1 MNKVLHVLVYVFLAL
16 AAAALYF
23 ELQLNAK
30 RALLTDRN
38 RLQEDYLVK
47 IARTIEKGDPAKDTS
62 LEIKK
67 DASPVEARLVDSP
80 DMSNVL
86 EDYNSALEQTRTG
99 DDETYKWGENERRQ
113 LRMVY
118 ATDVNGEPLM
128 DGNQPLM
135 RGPGTED
142 ELLSRLFES
151 AKAQQARLNTTRA
164 ALADLRAKL
173 EATVTEINR
182 LKPEA
187 RQDKVT
193 IADLKAKVA
202 EFEKERDR
210 AQGDVTKVK
219 SQIDELNGEIASKN
233 DEIQRKDEEI
243 EAKNDE
249 IAKAK
254 QLNENLRKML
264 QTSIQTQGGAAAADA
279 GTAVS
284 SLPAGDKGKVV
295 EADNEKMFAIVE
307 FSAEALKELKG
318 EDLSKPLPALDL
330 GVKRVSAQ
338 NPAGD
343 FIGRV
348 RLRQEVKGKPYV
360 ICDILGA
367 WEQDKLNEGD
377 VVFAD

>member
-30 RALLTDRN
+30 RTLLTDRN
-38 RLQEDYLVK
+38 RLQEDYIVK
-47 IARTIEKGDPAKDTS
+47 IARTIEKSDPAKDMS

-86 EDYNSALEQTRTG
+86 EDYNGALEQTRTG
-99 DDETYKWGENERRQ
+99 DDVTYKWGENERTQ
-113 LRMVY
+113 LRAVY
-118 ATDVNGEPLM
+118 ATGPDGEPMM
-128 DGNQPLM
+128 DGSQPLM

-142 ELLSRLFES
+142 EILNKLFES

-173 EATVTEINR
+173 EATVQEINK

-193 IADLKAKVA
+193 ITELKAKVTEA
-202 EFEKERDR
+202 EQGREKIL
-210 AQGDVTKVK
+210 GDVAKAKAQVE
-219 SQIDELNGEIASKN
+219 ELNGEIASKN
-233 DEIQRKDEEI
+233 DEIQRRDDEI
-243 EAKNDE
+243 EAKNE
-249 IAKAK
+249 ELAKAK

-264 QTSIQTQGGAAAADA
+264 QASIQTSGGASASDA

-295 EADNEKMFAIVE
+295 EADNEKMFAIVA
-307 FSAEALKELKG
+307 FSDEALKELKG

-330 GVKRVSAQ
+330 GVKR
-338 NPAGD
+338 GD
-343 FIGRV
+343 AFVGRL

-360 ICDILGA
+360 VCDILGA
-367 WEQDKLNEGD
+367 WSQDKMDEGD
-377 VVFAD
+377 IVFAD

>member
-23 ELQLNAK
+23 ELQLNSK
-30 RALLTDRN
+30 RSELTDRN

-47 IARTIEKGDPAKDTS
+47 IARTIEKSDPAKDMS

-80 DMSNVL
+80 DMNNVL
-86 EDYNSALEQTRTG
+86 EDYNGALEQTRTG
-99 DDETYKWGENERRQ
+99 DDVTYKWGENERRQ

-128 DGNQPLM
+128 DGTQPLM

-142 ELLSRLFES
+142 ELLNKLFES

-173 EATVTEINR
+173 EAAVSEINR

-193 IADLKAKVA
+193 ITELKAKFAEIEQGRDKAQSDVA
-202 EFEKERDR
+202 KIK
-210 AQGDVTKVK
+210 A
-219 SQIDELNGEIASKN
+219 QIDELNGEIASKT
-233 DEIQRKDEEI
+233 DELQKKDEEI
-243 EAKNDE
+243 EAKNEE

-264 QTSIQTQGGAAAADA
+264 QTSIQTQGTASAAGA
-279 GTAVS
+279 GTAVT
-284 SLPAGDKGKVV
+284 SLPAGDKGRIV
-295 EADNEKMFAIVE
+295 EVDNEKMFAIVS
-307 FSAEALKELKG
+307 FAEGAMKELKG
-318 EDLSKPLPALDL
+318 DDLAKPLPAIDL
-330 GVKRVSAQ
+330 GVKR
-338 NPAGD
+338 GD
-343 FIGRV
+343 TFVGRIH
-348 RLRQEVKGKPYV
+348 LRQEVKGKPYV

-367 WEQDKLNEGD
+367 WEQDKLAEGD
-377 VVFAD
+377 TVFAD

>member
-47 IARTIEKGDPAKDTS
+47 IARTIEKGDPAKDLS

-86 EDYNSALEQTRTG
+86 EDYNGALEQTRTG
-99 DDETYKWGENERRQ
+99 DDVTYKWGENERRQ

-118 ATDVNGEPLM
+118 ATDVNGDPLM

-142 ELLSRLFES
+142 ELLNRLFES

-173 EATVTEINR
+173 EAAVTEINR

-193 IADLKAKVA
+193 ITELKAKMSEAEQGREKVQSDVA
-202 EFEKERDR
+202 KI
-210 AQGDVTKVK
+210 K
-219 SQIDELNGEIASKN
+219 SQIDELNGEIAS
-233 DEIQRKDEEI
+233 
-243 EAKNDE
+243 KNDE

-264 QTSIQTQGGAAAADA
+264 QASIQTQGTASAAGA
-279 GTAVS
+279 GTAVT

-295 EADNEKMFAIVE
+295 EADNEKMFAVVA
-307 FSAEALKELKG
+307 FSDEALKELKG
-318 EDLSKPLPALDL
+318 DDLAKPLPSIDL
-330 GVKRVSAQ
+330 GVKRGESFV
-338 NPAGD
+338 
-343 FIGRV
+343 GRI

-367 WEQDKLNEGD
+367 WAQDSLDEGD
-377 VVFAD
+377 TVFAD

>member
-23 ELQLNAK
+23 ELQLNSK
-30 RALLTDRN
+30 RSELTDRN

-47 IARTIEKGDPAKDTS
+47 IARTIEKSDPAKDMS

-80 DMSNVL
+80 DMNNVL
-86 EDYNSALEQTRTG
+86 EDYNGALEQTRTG
-99 DDETYKWGENERRQ
+99 DDVTYKWGENERRQ

-128 DGNQPLM
+128 DGAQPLM

-142 ELLSRLFES
+142 ELLNKLFES

-173 EATVTEINR
+173 EAAVSEINR

-193 IADLKAKVA
+193 ITELKAKFA
-202 EFEKERDR
+202 EIEQERDK
-210 AQGDVTKVK
+210 AQSDVAKIK
-219 SQIDELNGEIASKN
+219 AQIDELNGEIASKT
-233 DEIQRKDEEI
+233 DELQKKDEEI
-243 EAKNDE
+243 EAKNEE

-264 QTSIQTQGGAAAADA
+264 QTSIQTQGTASAAGA
-279 GTAVS
+279 GTVVT
-284 SLPAGDKGKVV
+284 SLPAGDKGRIV
-295 EADNEKMFAIVE
+295 EVDNEKMFAIVS
-307 FSAEALKELKG
+307 FAEEAMKELKG
-318 EDLSKPLPALDL
+318 DDLAKPLPAIDL
-330 GVKRVSAQ
+330 GVKR
-338 NPAGD
+338 GD
-343 FIGRV
+343 TFVGRIH
-348 RLRQEVKGKPYV
+348 LRQEVKGKPYV

-367 WEQDKLNEGD
+367 WEQDKLAEGD
-377 VVFAD
+377 TVFAD

>member
-47 IARTIEKGDPAKDTS
+47 IARTIEKGDPAKDLS

-86 EDYNSALEQTRTG
+86 EDYNGALEQTRTG
-99 DDETYKWGENERRQ
+99 DDVTYKWGENERRQ
-113 LRMVY
+113 LRAVY
-118 ATDVNGEPLM
+118 ATDVNGDPLM

-142 ELLSRLFES
+142 ELLNRLFES

-193 IADLKAKVA
+193 IAELKTKMNEVEQGREKVQSDVAKI
-202 EFEKERDR
+202 
-210 AQGDVTKVK
+210 K

-243 EAKNDE
+243 EAKNEE

-264 QTSIQTQGGAAAADA
+264 QDSIQTRGTASAAGA
-279 GTAVS
+279 GTAVT

-295 EADNEKMFAIVE
+295 EADNEKMFAVIA
-307 FSAEALKELKG
+307 FSDEALKELKG
-318 EDLSKPLPALDL
+318 DDLSKPLPAIDL
-330 GVKRVSAQ
+330 GVKRGETFV
-338 NPAGD
+338 
-343 FIGRV
+343 GRV

-367 WEQDKLNEGD
+367 WAQDSLAEGD
-377 VVFAD
+377 TVFAD

>member
-47 IARTIEKGDPAKDTS
+47 IARTIEKGDPTKDLS

-99 DDETYKWGENERRQ
+99 DDVTYKWGENERRQ
-113 LRMVY
+113 LRAVY
-118 ATDVNGEPLM
+118 ATDVNGEPMM

-142 ELLSRLFES
+142 ELLNRLFES

-173 EATVTEINR
+173 EAAVTEINR

-193 IADLKAKVA
+193 IAELKAKMNEV
-202 EFEKERDR
+202 EQGRDKV
-210 AQGDVTKVK
+210 QGDVAKIK
-219 SQIDELNGEIASKN
+219 SQIDELNGEIASKT
-233 DEIQRKDEEI
+233 DELQKKDEEI
-243 EAKNDE
+243 EAKNEE

-264 QTSIQTQGGAAAADA
+264 QASIQTQGTASAAGA
-279 GTAVS
+279 GTAVTS
-284 SLPAGDKGKVV
+284 IPAGDKGKVV
-295 EADNEKMFAIVE
+295 EADNEKMFAVIA
-307 FSAEALKELKG
+307 FSDEALKELKG
-318 EDLSKPLPALDL
+318 DDLSKPLPSIDL
-330 GVKRVSAQ
+330 GVKRGETFV
-338 NPAGD
+338 
-343 FIGRV
+343 GRV

-367 WEQDKLNEGD
+367 WAQDSLVDGD
-377 VVFAD
+377 TVFAD

>member
-23 ELQLNAK
+23 ELQLNSK
-30 RALLTDRN
+30 RSELTDRN

-47 IARTIEKGDPAKDTS
+47 IARTIEKSDPAKDMS

-80 DMSNVL
+80 DMNNVL
-86 EDYNSALEQTRTG
+86 EDYNGALEQTRTG
-99 DDETYKWGENERRQ
+99 DDVTYKWGENERRQ

-128 DGNQPLM
+128 DGTQPLM

-142 ELLSRLFES
+142 ELLNKLFES

-173 EATVTEINR
+173 EAAVSEINR

-193 IADLKAKVA
+193 ITELKAKFA
-202 EFEKERDR
+202 EIEQERDK
-210 AQGDVTKVK
+210 AQSDVAKIK
-219 SQIDELNGEIASKN
+219 AQIDELNGEIASKT
-233 DEIQRKDEEI
+233 DELQKKDEEI
-243 EAKNDE
+243 EAKNEE

-264 QTSIQTQGGAAAADA
+264 QTSIQTQGTASAAGA
-279 GTAVS
+279 GTVVT
-284 SLPAGDKGKVV
+284 SLPAGDKGRIV
-295 EADNEKMFAIVE
+295 EVDNEKMFAIVS
-307 FSAEALKELKG
+307 FAEEAMKELKG
-318 EDLSKPLPALDL
+318 DDLAKPLPAIDL
-330 GVKRVSAQ
+330 GVKR
-338 NPAGD
+338 GD
-343 FIGRV
+343 TFVGRI

-367 WEQDKLNEGD
+367 WEQDKLAEGD
-377 VVFAD
+377 TVFAD

>member
-23 ELQLNAK
+23 ELQLNSK
-30 RALLTDRN
+30 RSELTDRN

-47 IARTIEKGDPAKDTS
+47 IARTIEKSDPAKDMS

-80 DMSNVL
+80 DMNNVL
-86 EDYNSALEQTRTG
+86 EDYNGALEQTRTG
-99 DDETYKWGENERRQ
+99 DDVTYKWGENERRQ

-128 DGNQPLM
+128 DGTQPLM

-142 ELLSRLFES
+142 ELLNKLFES

-173 EATVTEINR
+173 EAAVSEINR

-193 IADLKAKVA
+193 ITELKAKFA
-202 EFEKERDR
+202 EIEQGRDK
-210 AQGDVTKVK
+210 AQSDVVK
-219 SQIDELNGEIASKN
+219 IKAQIDELNGEIASKT
-233 DEIQRKDEEI
+233 DELQKKDEEI
-243 EAKNDE
+243 EAKNEE

-264 QTSIQTQGGAAAADA
+264 QTSIQTQGTASLAGA
-279 GTAVS
+279 GRAVT
-284 SLPAGDKGKVV
+284 SLPAGDKGRIV
-295 EADNEKMFAIVE
+295 EVDNEKMFAIVS
-307 FSAEALKELKG
+307 FAEEAMKELKG
-318 EDLSKPLPALDL
+318 DDLAKPLPAIDL
-330 GVKRVSAQ
+330 GVKR
-338 NPAGD
+338 GD
-343 FIGRV
+343 TFVGRIH
-348 RLRQEVKGKPYV
+348 LRQEVKGKPYV

-367 WEQDKLNEGD
+367 WEQDKLAEGD
-377 VVFAD
+377 TVFAD

>member
-23 ELQLNAK
+23 ELQLNSK
-30 RALLTDRN
+30 RSELTDRN

-47 IARTIEKGDPAKDTS
+47 IARTIEKSDPAKDMS

-80 DMSNVL
+80 DMNNVL
-86 EDYNSALEQTRTG
+86 EDYNGALEQTRTG
-99 DDETYKWGENERRQ
+99 DDVTYKWGENERRQ

-128 DGNQPLM
+128 DGTQPLM

-142 ELLSRLFES
+142 ELLNKLFES

-173 EATVTEINR
+173 EAAVSEINR

-193 IADLKAKVA
+193 ITELKAKFAEIEQVRDKAQSDVA
-202 EFEKERDR
+202 KIK
-210 AQGDVTKVK
+210 A
-219 SQIDELNGEIASKN
+219 QIDELNGEIASKT
-233 DEIQRKDEEI
+233 DELQKKDEEI
-243 EAKNDE
+243 EAKNEE

-264 QTSIQTQGGAAAADA
+264 QTSIQTQGTASSAGA
-279 GTAVS
+279 GTAVM
-284 SLPAGDKGKVV
+284 SLPAGDKGRIV
-295 EADNEKMFAIVE
+295 EVDNEKMFAIVS
-307 FSAEALKELKG
+307 FAEEAMKELKG
-318 EDLSKPLPALDL
+318 DDLAKPLPAIDL
-330 GVKRVSAQ
+330 GVKR
-338 NPAGD
+338 GD
-343 FIGRV
+343 TFVGRIH
-348 RLRQEVKGKPYV
+348 LRQEVKGKPYV

-367 WEQDKLNEGD
+367 WEQDKLAEGD
-377 VVFAD
+377 TVFAD

>member
-30 RALLTDRN
+30 RTLLTDRN
-38 RLQEDYLVK
+38 RLQEDYIVK
-47 IARTIEKGDPAKDTS
+47 IARTIEKSDPAKDMS

-86 EDYNSALEQTRTG
+86 EDYNGA
-99 DDETYKWGENERRQ
+99 
-113 LRMVY
+113 
-118 ATDVNGEPLM
+118 PLM
-128 DGNQPLM
+128 DGSQPLM

-142 ELLSRLFES
+142 EILNKLFES

-173 EATVTEINR
+173 EATVQEINK

-193 IADLKAKVA
+193 ITELKAKVTEA
-202 EFEKERDR
+202 EQGREKIL
-210 AQGDVTKVK
+210 GDVAKAKAQVE
-219 SQIDELNGEIASKN
+219 ELNGELASKN
-233 DEIQRKDEEI
+233 DEIQRRDDEI
-243 EAKNDE
+243 EAKNE
-249 IAKAK
+249 ELAKAK

-264 QTSIQTQGGAAAADA
+264 QASIQTSGGASASDA

-295 EADNEKMFAIVE
+295 EADNEKMFAIVA
-307 FSAEALKELKG
+307 FSDEALKELKG

-330 GVKRVSAQ
+330 GVKR
-338 NPAGD
+338 GD
-343 FIGRV
+343 AFVGRL

-360 ICDILGA
+360 VCDILGA
-367 WEQDKLNEGD
+367 WSQDKMDEGD
-377 VVFAD
+377 IVFAD

>member
-23 ELQLNAK
+23 ELQLNSK

-47 IARTIEKGDPAKDTS
+47 IARTIEKSDPTKDLS

-99 DDETYKWGENERRQ
+99 DDVTYKWGENERRQ
-113 LRMVY
+113 LRAVY
-118 ATDVNGEPLM
+118 ATDADGNPLM
-128 DGNQPLM
+128 DGSQPLM

-142 ELLSRLFES
+142 EILNKLFES

-164 ALADLRAKL
+164 ALSDLRAKL
-173 EATVTEINR
+173 EATVTEINK

-193 IADLKAKVA
+193 IAELKEKMAS
-202 EFEKERDR
+202 FEKDRERV
-210 AQGDVTKVK
+210 QGDMAKTK

-233 DEIQRKDEEI
+233 DEIQRRDEEI

-254 QLNENLRKML
+254 QLNEKLQKML
-264 QTSIQTQGGAAAADA
+264 QASIQTQGSASAAGATAAV
-279 GTAVS
+279 TSVS
-284 SLPAGDKGKVV
+284 QGEKGKIVV
-295 EADNEKMFAIVE
+295 ADNEKMFAIVA
-307 FSAEALKELKG
+307 FSDEAMKELKG
-318 EDLSKPLPALDL
+318 KDMSSSLPLLEF
-330 GVKRVSAQ
+330 GVKRGDTFVGKVS
-338 NPAGD
+338 
-343 FIGRV
+343 
-348 RLRQEVKGKPYV
+348 LRQEIKGKPYV

-367 WEQDKLNEGD
+367 WEQGKMSVGD

>member
-23 ELQLNAK
+23 ELQLNSK
-30 RALLTDRN
+30 RSELTDRN

-47 IARTIEKGDPAKDTS
+47 IARTIEKSDPAKDMS

-80 DMSNVL
+80 DMNNVL
-86 EDYNSALEQTRTG
+86 EDYNGALEQTRTG
-99 DDETYKWGENERRQ
+99 DDVTYKWGENERRQ

-128 DGNQPLM
+128 DGTQPLM

-142 ELLSRLFES
+142 ELLNKLFES

-173 EATVTEINR
+173 EAAVSEINR

-193 IADLKAKVA
+193 ITELKEKIASFEKDRERVQSEVKKAK
-202 EFEKERDR
+202 DR
-210 AQGDVTKVK
+210 A
-219 SQIDELNGEIASKN
+219 DELNGEIASKN

-243 EAKNDE
+243 EAKNEE

-264 QTSIQTQGGAAAADA
+264 QTSIQTQGTASLAGA
-279 GTAVS
+279 GRAVT
-284 SLPAGDKGKVV
+284 SLPAGDKGRIV
-295 EADNEKMFAIVE
+295 EVDNEKMFAIVS
-307 FSAEALKELKG
+307 FAEEAMKELKG
-318 EDLSKPLPALDL
+318 DDLAKPLPAIDL
-330 GVKRVSAQ
+330 GVKR
-338 NPAGD
+338 GD
-343 FIGRV
+343 TFVGRIH
-348 RLRQEVKGKPYV
+348 LRQEVKGKPYV

-367 WEQDKLNEGD
+367 WEQDKLAEGD
-377 VVFAD
+377 TVFAD

>member
-86 EDYNSALEQTRTG
+86 EDYNGALEQTRTG
-99 DDETYKWGENERRQ
+99 DDVTYKWGENERRQ

-142 ELLSRLFES
+142 ELLNRLFES

-164 ALADLRAKL
+164 ALSDLRAKL
-173 EATVTEINR
+173 EATVTEINK

-193 IADLKAKVA
+193 ITELKEKMAS
-202 EFEKERDR
+202 FEKDRERV
-210 AQGDVTKVK
+210 QGDVTKAK
-219 SQIDELNGEIASKN
+219 SQVDELNGEIASKN

-243 EAKNDE
+243 EAKNEE

-254 QLNENLRKML
+254 QLNEKLQKML
-264 QTSIQTQGGAAAADA
+264 QESVQTRGSASAASATAAVTTVSQGE
-279 GTAVS
+279 
-284 SLPAGDKGKVV
+284 KGKIVV
-295 EADNEKMFAIVE
+295 ADNEKMFAIVA
-307 FSAEALKELKG
+307 FSDEAMKELKG
-318 EDLSKPLPALDL
+318 KDLSNALPLLEF
-330 GVKRVSAQ
+330 GVKRGDAFVGKVS
-338 NPAGD
+338 
-343 FIGRV
+343 
-348 RLRQEVKGKPYV
+348 LRQEIKGKPYV

-367 WEQDKLNEGD
+367 WEQDKISVGD

>member
-23 ELQLNAK
+23 ELQLNSK
-30 RALLTDRN
+30 RSELTDRN

-47 IARTIEKGDPAKDTS
+47 IARTIEKSDPAKDMS

-80 DMSNVL
+80 DMNNVL
-86 EDYNSALEQTRTG
+86 EDYNGALEQTRTG
-99 DDETYKWGENERRQ
+99 DDVTYKWGENEGRQ

-128 DGNQPLM
+128 DGTQPLM

-142 ELLSRLFES
+142 ELLNKLFES

-173 EATVTEINR
+173 EAAVSEINR

-193 IADLKAKVA
+193 ITELKAKFA
-202 EFEKERDR
+202 EIEQERDK
-210 AQGDVTKVK
+210 AQSDVAKIK
-219 SQIDELNGEIASKN
+219 AQIDELNGEIASKT
-233 DEIQRKDEEI
+233 DELQKKDEEI
-243 EAKNDE
+243 EAKNEE

-264 QTSIQTQGGAAAADA
+264 QTSIQTQGTASAAGA
-279 GTAVS
+279 GTVVT
-284 SLPAGDKGKVV
+284 SLPAGDKGRIV
-295 EADNEKMFAIVE
+295 EVDNEKMFAIVS
-307 FSAEALKELKG
+307 FAEEAMKELKG
-318 EDLSKPLPALDL
+318 DDLAKPLPAIDL
-330 GVKRVSAQ
+330 GVKR
-338 NPAGD
+338 GD
-343 FIGRV
+343 TFVGRIH
-348 RLRQEVKGKPYV
+348 LRQEVKGKPYV

-367 WEQDKLNEGD
+367 WEQDKLAEGD
-377 VVFAD
+377 TVFAD

>member
-23 ELQLNAK
+23 ELQLNSK
-30 RALLTDRN
+30 RSELTDRN

-47 IARTIEKGDPAKDTS
+47 IARTIEKSDPAKDMS

-80 DMSNVL
+80 DMNNVL
-86 EDYNSALEQTRTG
+86 EDYNGALEQTRTG
-99 DDETYKWGENERRQ
+99 DDVTYKWGENERRQ

-128 DGNQPLM
+128 DGTQPLM

-142 ELLSRLFES
+142 ELLSKLFES

-173 EATVTEINR
+173 EAAVSEINR

-193 IADLKAKVA
+193 ITELKAKFA
-202 EFEKERDR
+202 EIEQERDK
-210 AQGDVTKVK
+210 AQSDVAKIK
-219 SQIDELNGEIASKN
+219 AQIDELNGEIASKT
-233 DEIQRKDEEI
+233 DELQKKDEEI
-243 EAKNDE
+243 EAKNEE

-264 QTSIQTQGGAAAADA
+264 QTSIQTQGTASAAGA
-279 GTAVS
+279 GTVVT
-284 SLPAGDKGKVV
+284 SLPAGDKGRIV
-295 EADNEKMFAIVE
+295 EVDNEKMFAIVS
-307 FSAEALKELKG
+307 FAEEAMKELKG
-318 EDLSKPLPALDL
+318 DDLAKPLPAIDL
-330 GVKRVSAQ
+330 GVKR
-338 NPAGD
+338 GD
-343 FIGRV
+343 TFVGRIH
-348 RLRQEVKGKPYV
+348 LRQEVKGKPYV

-367 WEQDKLNEGD
+367 WEQDKLAEGD
-377 VVFAD
+377 TVFAD

>member
-1 MNKVLHVLVYVFLAL
+1 MNKVLHALVYVFLAL

-23 ELQLNAK
+23 ELQLNSK
-30 RALLTDRN
+30 RTLLTDRN

-47 IARTIEKGDPAKDTS
+47 IARTIEKGDPAKDMS

-67 DASPVEARLVDSP
+67 DDSPVEDRLVDSP
-80 DMSNVL
+80 DMRNVL
-86 EDYNSALEQTRTG
+86 EDYNGALEQTRTG
-99 DDETYKWGENERRQ
+99 DDVTYKWGENERSQ
-113 LRMVY
+113 LRAVY
-118 ATDVNGEPLM
+118 AKGPDGETMM

-142 ELLSRLFES
+142 ELLNRLFES

-173 EATVTEINR
+173 ETQVQELNQ
-182 LKPEA
+182 LKPVA

-193 IADLKAKVA
+193 IVELKAKVTAA
-202 EFEKERDR
+202 EQEREKIL
-210 AQGDVTKVK
+210 GDVAKAKAQVE
-219 SQIDELNGEIASKN
+219 ELNGEIASKN
-233 DEIQRKDEEI
+233 DEIQRKDEEL
-243 EAKNDE
+243 EAKNEE

-264 QTSIQTQGGAAAADA
+264 QASIQTQGSASAAGAGAAA
-279 GTAVS
+279 VE
-284 SLPAGDKGKVV
+284 SLPSGDKGKIV
-295 EADNEKMFAIVE
+295 EADNEKMFAIVA
-307 FSAEALKELKG
+307 FSDEALKDLKG
-318 EDLSKPLPALDL
+318 DDLSKPLPALEL
-330 GVKRVSAQ
+330 GVKRGETFV
-338 NPAGD
+338 
-343 FIGRV
+343 GRI

-367 WEQDKLNEGD
+367 WEQDKLAEGD

>member
-23 ELQLNAK
+23 ELQLNSK
-30 RALLTDRN
+30 RSELTDRN

-47 IARTIEKGDPAKDTS
+47 IARTIEKSDPAKDMS

-80 DMSNVL
+80 DMNNVL
-86 EDYNSALEQTRTG
+86 EDYNGALEQTRTG
-99 DDETYKWGENERRQ
+99 DDVTYKWGENERRQ

-128 DGNQPLM
+128 DGTQPLM

-142 ELLSRLFES
+142 ELLNKLFES

-173 EATVTEINR
+173 EAAVSEINR

-193 IADLKAKVA
+193 ITELKAKFAEIEQGRDKAQSDVA
-202 EFEKERDR
+202 KIK
-210 AQGDVTKVK
+210 A
-219 SQIDELNGEIASKN
+219 QIDELNGEIASKT
-233 DEIQRKDEEI
+233 DELQKKDEEI
-243 EAKNDE
+243 EAKNEE

-264 QTSIQTQGGAAAADA
+264 QTSIQTQGTASATGA
-279 GTAVS
+279 GTAVT
-284 SLPAGDKGKVV
+284 SLPAGDKGRIV
-295 EADNEKMFAIVE
+295 EVDNEKMFAIVS
-307 FSAEALKELKG
+307 FAEEAMKELKG
-318 EDLSKPLPALDL
+318 DDLAKPLPAIDL
-330 GVKRVSAQ
+330 GVKR
-338 NPAGD
+338 GD
-343 FIGRV
+343 TFVGRIH
-348 RLRQEVKGKPYV
+348 LRQEVKGKPYV

-367 WEQDKLNEGD
+367 WEQDKLAEGD
-377 VVFAD
+377 TVFAD

>member
-38 RLQEDYLVK
+38 RLQEDYIVK
-47 IARTIEKGDPAKDTS
+47 IARTIEKSEPTKDLS

-67 DASPVEARLVDSP
+67 DVSPVEARIVDSP

-86 EDYNSALEQTRTG
+86 EDYNGALEQTRTG
-99 DDETYKWGENERRQ
+99 DDVTYKWGENERRQ
-113 LRMVY
+113 MRMVY

-128 DGNQPLM
+128 DGSQPLM

-142 ELLSRLFES
+142 EILNRLFES
-151 AKAQQARLNTTRA
+151 AKAQQTRLNTTRA

-173 EATVTEINR
+173 EATVTELNKM
-182 LKPEA
+182 KPEA

-193 IADLKAKVA
+193 IAELRAKAA
-202 EFEKERDR
+202 DFEKERDKVR
-210 AQGDVTKVK
+210 GDMTKVK
-219 SQIDELNGEIASKN
+219 TQIDELNGEIASKN

-243 EAKNDE
+243 EAKNEE

-264 QTSIQTQGGAAAADA
+264 QASIQSRGAESATGA

-284 SLPAGDKGKVV
+284 SLPSGDKGKVV
-295 EADNEKMFAIVE
+295 EADNEKMFAIIE
-307 FSAEALKELKG
+307 FSGEAMKELKG
-318 EDLSKPLPALDL
+318 EDLSKPLPAIDL
-330 GVKRVSAQ
+330 GIKR
-338 NPAGD
+338 AGT
-343 FIGRV
+343 FVGRV

-367 WEQDKLNEGD
+367 WSQDKLAEGD
-377 VVFAD
+377 TVFAD

>member
-23 ELQLNAK
+23 ELQLNSK

-47 IARTIEKGDPAKDTS
+47 IARTIEKTDPAKDMS

-86 EDYNSALEQTRTG
+86 EDYNGALEQTRTG
-99 DDETYKWGENERRQ
+99 DDVTYKWGENERRQ

-128 DGNQPLM
+128 DGTQPLM

-142 ELLSRLFES
+142 ELLNKLFES

-173 EATVTEINR
+173 EAAVSEINR

-193 IADLKAKVA
+193 ITELKAKFA
-202 EFEKERDR
+202 EIEQGRDK
-210 AQGDVTKVK
+210 AQSDGAKIK
-219 SQIDELNGEIASKN
+219 AQIDELNGEIASKT
-233 DEIQRKDEEI
+233 DELQKKDEEI
-243 EAKNDE
+243 EAKNEE

-264 QTSIQTQGGAAAADA
+264 QTSIQTQGTASAAGA
-279 GTAVS
+279 GTAVT
-284 SLPAGDKGKVV
+284 SLPAGDKGRVV
-295 EADNEKMFAIVE
+295 MVDNEKMFAIVS
-307 FSAEALKELKG
+307 FAEEAMKELKG
-318 EDLSKPLPALDL
+318 DDLAKPLPAIDL
-330 GVKRVSAQ
+330 GVKR
-338 NPAGD
+338 GD
-343 FIGRV
+343 TFVGRIH
-348 RLRQEVKGKPYV
+348 LRQEVKGKPYV

-367 WEQDKLNEGD
+367 WEQDKLAEGD
-377 VVFAD
+377 TVFAD

>member
-23 ELQLNAK
+23 ELQLNSK
-30 RALLTDRN
+30 RSELTDRN

-47 IARTIEKGDPAKDTS
+47 IARTIEKSDPAKDMS

-80 DMSNVL
+80 DMNNVL
-86 EDYNSALEQTRTG
+86 EDYNGALEQTRMG
-99 DDETYKWGENERRQ
+99 DDVTYKWGENERRQ

-128 DGNQPLM
+128 DGTQPLM

-142 ELLSRLFES
+142 ELLNKLFES

-173 EATVTEINR
+173 EAAVSEINR

-193 IADLKAKVA
+193 ITELKAKFA
-202 EFEKERDR
+202 EIEQERDK
-210 AQGDVTKVK
+210 AQSDVAKIK
-219 SQIDELNGEIASKN
+219 AQIDELNGEIASKT
-233 DEIQRKDEEI
+233 DELQKKDEEI
-243 EAKNDE
+243 EAKNEE

-264 QTSIQTQGGAAAADA
+264 QTSIQTQGTASAAGA
-279 GTAVS
+279 GTVVT
-284 SLPAGDKGKVV
+284 SLPAGDKGRIV
-295 EADNEKMFAIVE
+295 EVDNEKMFAIVS
-307 FSAEALKELKG
+307 FAEEAMKELKG
-318 EDLSKPLPALDL
+318 DDLAKPLPAIDL
-330 GVKRVSAQ
+330 GVKR
-338 NPAGD
+338 GD
-343 FIGRV
+343 TFVGRIH
-348 RLRQEVKGKPYV
+348 LRQEVKGKPYV

-367 WEQDKLNEGD
+367 WEQDKLAEGD
-377 VVFAD
+377 TVFAD

>member
-23 ELQLNAK
+23 ELQLNSK

-47 IARTIEKGDPAKDTS
+47 IARTIEKSDPTKDLS

-67 DASPVEARLVDSP
+67 DTSPVEARLVDSP

-99 DDETYKWGENERRQ
+99 DDVTYKWGENERRQ
-113 LRMVY
+113 LRAVY
-118 ATDVNGEPLM
+118 ATDADGNPLM
-128 DGNQPLM
+128 DGSQPLM

-142 ELLSRLFES
+142 ELLNKLFES

-164 ALADLRAKL
+164 ALSDLRAKL
-173 EATVTEINR
+173 EATVTEINK

-193 IADLKAKVA
+193 IAELKEKMAS
-202 EFEKERDR
+202 FEKDRERV
-210 AQGDVTKVK
+210 QGDVAKTK

-233 DEIQRKDEEI
+233 DEIQRRDEEI

-254 QLNENLRKML
+254 QLNEKLQKML
-264 QTSIQTQGGAAAADA
+264 QASIQTQGSASAAGATAAV
-279 GTAVS
+279 TSVS
-284 SLPAGDKGKVV
+284 QGEKGKIVV
-295 EADNEKMFAIVE
+295 ADNEKMFAIVA
-307 FSAEALKELKG
+307 FSDEAMKELKG
-318 EDLSKPLPALDL
+318 KDMSSSLPLLEF
-330 GVKRVSAQ
+330 GVKRGDTFVGKVS
-338 NPAGD
+338 
-343 FIGRV
+343 
-348 RLRQEVKGKPYV
+348 LRQEIKGKPYV

-367 WEQDKLNEGD
+367 WEQGKMSVGD

>member
-23 ELQLNAK
+23 ELQLNSK

-47 IARTIEKGDPAKDTS
+47 IARTIEKSDPTKDLS

-67 DASPVEARLVDSP
+67 DTSPVEARLVDSP

-99 DDETYKWGENERRQ
+99 DDVTYKWGENERRQ
-113 LRMVY
+113 LRAVY
-118 ATDVNGEPLM
+118 ATDADGNPLM
-128 DGNQPLM
+128 DGSQPLM

-142 ELLSRLFES
+142 EILNRLFES

-164 ALADLRAKL
+164 ALSDLRAKL

-193 IADLKAKVA
+193 ITELKEKMASFEKDRERIQGEVTKAK
-202 EFEKERDR
+202 
-210 AQGDVTKVK
+210 
-219 SQIDELNGEIASKN
+219 SQVDELNGEIASKN

-243 EAKNDE
+243 EAKNEE

-254 QLNENLRKML
+254 QLNEKLQKML
-264 QTSIQTQGGAAAADA
+264 QASIQTQGSASAAGAAAAV
-279 GTAVS
+279 TSVS
-284 SLPAGDKGKVV
+284 QGEKGKIVV
-295 EADNEKMFAIVE
+295 ADNEKMFAIVA
-307 FSAEALKELKG
+307 FSDEAMKELKG
-318 EDLSKPLPALDL
+318 NDLSKALPLLEF
-330 GVKRVSAQ
+330 GVKRGDTFVGKVS
-338 NPAGD
+338 
-343 FIGRV
+343 
-348 RLRQEVKGKPYV
+348 LRQEIKGKPYV

-367 WEQDKLNEGD
+367 WEQDKLSVGD

>member
-23 ELQLNAK
+23 ELQLNSK
-30 RALLTDRN
+30 RSELTDRN

-47 IARTIEKGDPAKDTS
+47 IARTIEKSDPAKDMS

-80 DMSNVL
+80 DMNNVL
-86 EDYNSALEQTRTG
+86 EDYNGALEQTRTG
-99 DDETYKWGENERRQ
+99 DDVTYKWGENERRQ

-128 DGNQPLM
+128 DGTQPLM

-142 ELLSRLFES
+142 ELLNKLFES
-151 AKAQQARLNTTRA
+151 AKAPQARLNTTRA

-173 EATVTEINR
+173 EAAVSEINR

-193 IADLKAKVA
+193 ITELKAKFA
-202 EFEKERDR
+202 EIEQERDK
-210 AQGDVTKVK
+210 AQSDVAKIK
-219 SQIDELNGEIASKN
+219 AQIDELNGEIASKT
-233 DEIQRKDEEI
+233 DELQKKDEEI
-243 EAKNDE
+243 EAKNEE

-264 QTSIQTQGGAAAADA
+264 QTSIQTQGTASAAGA
-279 GTAVS
+279 GTVVT
-284 SLPAGDKGKVV
+284 SLPAGDKGRIV
-295 EADNEKMFAIVE
+295 EVDNEKMFAIVS
-307 FSAEALKELKG
+307 FAEEAMKELKG
-318 EDLSKPLPALDL
+318 DDLAKPLPAIDL
-330 GVKRVSAQ
+330 GVKR
-338 NPAGD
+338 GD
-343 FIGRV
+343 TFVGRIH
-348 RLRQEVKGKPYV
+348 LRQEVKGKPYV

-367 WEQDKLNEGD
+367 WEQDKLAEGD
-377 VVFAD
+377 TVFAD